1 MAVTAAPFWRRLLA
15 DLCDLAL
22 LGGVGFALWR
32 SGLVRPTLPARAF
45 DWIDYTAELLAEHL
59 HLFKGPA
66 VVMLGVAA
74 IYAVVTRHLL
84 AGTLGE
90 RLLGLRL
97 IDREGEGAGP
107 LRALAHAP
115 GRWWGWG
122 RCCSVMCG
130 RRSIRGGRGSRSMSR
145 ARCWWWASRGRIDG
159 DGGAASIALAR
170 RGSDVSLVRSTG
182 GG

>member
-107 LRALAHAP
+107 LRALAHAAGTVVGLGALLLGYVWAAVDP
-115 GRWWGWG
+115 
-122 RCCSVMCG
+122 
-130 RRSIRGGRGSRSMSR
+130 RRQG
-145 ARCWWWASRGRIDG
+145 
-159 DGGAASIALAR
+159 LAEY
-170 RGSDVSLVRSTG
+170 VSGTLLVVGEPRPD
-182 GG
+182 